1 MGTREIKVGMRGMKV
16 EMLGIRGVREIKV
29 GIRGMGVER
38 RGIRVGCGE
47 SGWECGESG

>member
-29 GIRGMGVER
+29 GIRGVGM